1 LGWDFNENDTYSVRI
16 SDPHLQQ
23 APRLP
28 FGCTHDLDTDRL
40 EALVFG
46 TEIPDLYPEGEVAS
60 RCPIPD
66 TGDFQVASAEEEDQ
80 PRIVAV
86 PELSVDSKTK
96 RVLVETST
104 AISVGRS
111 QQDPTTEDVHTPD
124 HAAARACLLISG
136 RTIET
141 WLAGVVC
148 AVLLG
153 FCGSFGRT
161 CSGRL
166 MYFAAVYSST
176 RVVPDQFVRCG

>member
-1 LGWDFNENDTYSVRI
+1 MPLCVCSVVRSPRRRGRLGCVARAASASPVIASQWVLGWDLNENDAYSVRI

-28 FGCTHDLDTDRL
+28 FGCTHDLDTGRL
-40 EALVFG
+40 KALVFG

-66 TGDFQVASAEEEDQ
+66 TGHFQVASAEEENQ

-86 PELSVDSKTK
+86 TELSVDSKTK
-96 RVLVETST
+96 RVPVETST

-124 HAAARACLLISG
+124 HAAD
-136 RTIET
+136 
-141 WLAGVVC
+141 
-148 AVLLG
+148 
-153 FCGSFGRT
+153 
-161 CSGRL
+161 
-166 MYFAAVYSST
+166 SSSH
-176 RVVPDQFVRCG
+176 

>member
-1 LGWDFNENDTYSVRI
+1 LGCVARAASASPVIASQWVLGWDLNENDAYSVRI

-28 FGCTHDLDTDRL
+28 FGCTHDLDTGRL
-40 EALVFG
+40 KALVFG

-66 TGDFQVASAEEEDQ
+66 TGHFQVASAEEENQ

-86 PELSVDSKTK
+86 TELSVDSKTK
-96 RVLVETST
+96 RVPVETST

-124 HAAARACLLISG
+124 HAAVSARLWS
-136 RTIET
+136 
-141 WLAGVVC
+141 
-148 AVLLG
+148 
-153 FCGSFGRT
+153 
-161 CSGRL
+161 
-166 MYFAAVYSST
+166 
-176 RVVPDQFVRCG
+176 